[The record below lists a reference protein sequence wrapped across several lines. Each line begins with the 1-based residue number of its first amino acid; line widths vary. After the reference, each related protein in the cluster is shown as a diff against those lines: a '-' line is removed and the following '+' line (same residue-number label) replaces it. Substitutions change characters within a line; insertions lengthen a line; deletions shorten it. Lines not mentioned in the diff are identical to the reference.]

1 MQAKQGLLVSR
12 LRLDTGFGIP
22 DLAGWRA
29 YAAAVVVSVL
39 AALAKVLLIA
49 FGGTEAS
56 FTPYVPAI
64 AVAAWLG
71 GFRAGLVATVV
82 ATGLNGYLFLEP
94 PGNLVPQEFPDQVR
108 ALLFAAG
115 GLLIAALSGRLRGAV
130 RALAEQRAE
139 VGRSRDQLQAVLAAV
154 TDAVTVQ
161 GTDGQLLYA
170 NDEAAALIGYGSAD
184 ELLAAPIS
192 ELEQR
197 FEVLDETGS
206 GVAAET
212 LPGRRALRGERPPE
226 TLLRFR
232 AAATG
237 DERWCQVRAAPVFD
251 PAGGVHFAVN
261 LFRDVTVERR
271 RLVADRFLAD
281 ATAILAG
288 MVDERHGMEE
298 LAALAVERVADWC
311 VIDVLRPDGTAV
323 DTEVAQA
330 DPAHGA
336 LARRLRHTRP
346 VDPEASTGV
355 GHVIRTGSPEW
366 IARIAPAQLTDL
378 LKHSG
383 LKDELVAL
391 GLRSYVCAPLVVRG
405 RPMGAISL
413 FAAESPRFFDEHD
426 LTVAVE
432 LGQRAGA
439 AIEHA
444 RLYRAADAR
453 RSELTAILSA
463 MREAV
468 LVYDPDG
475 QLALQNPA
483 AVALIAPD
491 GPQRLEQLAT
501 ALDIEGGAPLAWSEL
516 SDGPPL
522 EVRRRDGRWLELSTY
537 RAKADRTNGAPP
549 PPKPG
554 TSSDATVPP
563 TASGTVDGRQRP
575 TRRRGSTILVV
586 RDVTSSRTA
595 QAAREAFMGLL
606 SHELRTPITTIYGG
620 TRLLE
625 RVTGEEQRREIVSDV
640 RSEAERLYRLV
651 EDLLVMTRVERG
663 GVEIGD
669 EPILLQRVL
678 GSVAAVEETRW
689 PGLEVQLR
697 VPMGLP
703 TVRGDPTYVEQVV
716 RNLLT
721 NAAKYGGVGEPVEL
735 VVADEGEEVSV
746 RVLDRGPGIQRDEA
760 EHLFDLFYRG
770 ESTART
776 ASGAG
781 IGLFVCRALVVAMG
795 GRMWAAPREGGGA
808 EFGFCLPV
816 FGSDEDA

>member
-1 MQAKQGLLVSR
+1 MRRR
-12 LRLDTGFGIP
+12 LHLDTVLGIP
-22 DLAGWRA
+22 DFAGWPA
-29 YAAAVVVSVL
+29 YSAAVIVSVL
-39 AALAKVLLIA
+39 AALAKALLIA

-71 GFRAGLVATVV
+71 GFRAGLVATLVT
-82 ATGLNGYLFLEP
+82 TGLNAYLFVEP
-94 PGNLVPQEFPDQVR
+94 PGNLLPLQFPDQVR
-108 ALLFAAG
+108 AVLFVGG
-115 GLLIAALSGRLRGAV
+115 GLLIAALSSRLRGAV

-139 VGRSRDQLQAVLAAV
+139 AGRSRDQLQAVLAAV

-161 GTDGQLLYA
+161 RTDGQLLYA
-170 NDEAAALIGYGSAD
+170 NDEAATLIGYHSAD
-184 ELLAAPIS
+184 ELLAAPVS
-192 ELEQR
+192 EVLER
-197 FEVLDETGS
+197 FEVMDESGS
-206 GVAAET
+206 PVPVDA
-212 LPGRRALRGERPPE
+212 LPGRLALRGERPPE
-226 TLLRFR
+226 TLMRFR
-232 AAATG
+232 IRATG
-237 DERWCQVRAAPVFD
+237 EERWSQVRAAPVFD
-251 PAGGVHFAVN
+251 AAGGVRFAVN

-271 RLVADRFLAD
+271 RLAADRFLAD

-288 MVDERHGMEE
+288 MLDEPQGMQQ
-298 LAALAVERVADWC
+298 LADLAIERIADWC
-311 VIDVLRPDGTAV
+311 IVDVLRADGITI
-323 DTEVAQA
+323 DTDVAHA
-330 DPAHGA
+330 DPERRVIAHRFRK
-336 LARRLRHTRP
+336 ARPFDR
-346 VDPEASTGV
+346 EAPTGPGRV
-355 GHVIRTGSPEW
+355 LRTGRPEW
-366 IARIAPAQLTDL
+366 IAHMAPAQLQERVTT
-378 LKHSG
+378 SG
-383 LKDELVAL
+383 LEDEVKEL
-391 GLRSYVCAPLVVRG
+391 GLRSYVCVPLVARG
-405 RPMGAISL
+405 RPIGAISL
-413 FAAESPRFFDEHD
+413 FAAESPRVFDEHD
-426 LTVAVE
+426 VAVAAE

-439 AIEHA
+439 AIEQA
-444 RLYRAADAR
+444 RIYRAAEAR

-468 LVYDPDG
+468 LVYDADG
-475 QLALQNPA
+475 QLALRNPA
-483 AVALIAPD
+483 AEALMAPD
-491 GPQRLEQLAT
+491 PPQRLDQLAR
-501 ALDIEGGAPLAWSEL
+501 ALDIDGDRPLAWSEL

-537 RAKADRTNGAPP
+537 RPRADPSNGAPTAP
-549 PPKPG
+549 ASDG
-554 TSSDATVPP
+554 SSTV
-563 TASGTVDGRQRP
+563 RP
-575 TRRRGSTILVV
+575 SSAPDIPIGGPRPSRRRGSTILVV
-586 RDVTSSRTA
+586 RDVTASRAA

-625 RVTGEEQRREIVSDV
+625 RVTGEDRRQEIVSDV

-689 PGLEVQLR
+689 PGLAVKLR
-697 VPMGLP
+697 VPLGLP

-735 VVADEGEEVSV
+735 LVADEGEEVSV

-770 ESTART
+770 ESTSRT

-781 IGLFVCRALVVAMG
+781 IGLFVCRALVIAMG